1 MVTVLL
7 VAGAGAVLAFMP
19 GLLPSQ
25 SSGPIPLNLPHHVY
39 TGNPL
44 LSATKPELKRWMLAS
59 GQSCV
64 AEVYVADDSWSRNS
78 CITYIIDRVHE
89 DTGITLSSSEVTDPA
104 VRAHVRKMFGA
115 QGN

>member
-1 MVTVLL
+1 MVAVLL
-7 VAGAGAVLAFMP
+7 IAGAGAVVAFMP

-25 SSGPIPLNLPHHVY
+25 SDGRIPLDVPPHVY

-44 LSATKPELKRWMLAS
+44 LSATKPDLKRWMLAS

-64 AEVYVADDSWSRNS
+64 AEVYVADDSWGRNS
-78 CITYIIDRVHE
+78 CITYIIGRVHE

-115 QGN
+115 EGN